1 MKKEVIRSSDA
12 PTSPLFSQAVRVGN
26 NVYLSGFTGI
36 DQKTKSAGET
46 IQEQTAQALQNCK
59 YVLSEAKCTPED
71 VVQVIV
77 LLRDTEDFAGMNEEY
92 AKFFPTNPPA
102 RMVTKL
108 GVSLQNLKISIAMTA
123 FTNDE

>member
-1 MKKEVIRSSDA
+1 MKKEIIRSSNA
-12 PTSPLFSQAVRVGN
+12 PSAPLYSQAVRVGS

-36 DQKTKSAGET
+36 DQNTKRAAET
-46 IQEQTAQALQNCK
+46 IQEQTAQAIQNCK
-59 YVLSEAKCTPED
+59 YVLSEAKCTLDD

-77 LLRDTEDFAGMNEEY
+77 LLRDPEDFAGMNEEY

-108 GVSLQNLKISIAMTA
+108 GVSMQNLRISIAMTA